1 MRSSKSRTDQPSSTQ
16 TNEDTV
22 NDPSARE
29 TRLSRQSFDEYK
41 IPLPPI
47 VEVEN
52 ITQFAHTVG
61 IAGLYSHSLG
71 EGGLAALADGS
82 YRIVFD
88 ALDAARF
95 YAQSNLTSEVV
106 GSVVRLSYSDPEL
119 GFEIEIDPSSR
130 ISLTRQGSS
139 LRRFHDWYRSF
150 ALGFHGSV
158 LTPVLDLLRRLG
170 QLSSQLPDS
179 PGHQIAI
186 TRVDFKFTLI
196 LHDVHF
202 PSSPTN
208 SSAPPNLTA
217 MQRLIHVVPAAN
229 GSFIGSEQLG
239 TPISH
244 DGMAG
249 HVPDM
254 GRVDYLV
261 NRATTI
267 ADVDSSEDAVTAFEH
282 YKVEAPSN
290 NSWGTLWVNFGVS
303 GHSSESDTGDR
314 EHFDGGAFLRPAT
327 YSYVY
332 REFFRD
338 KALGQFLASLMEGG
352 TFRVTTGYVP

>member
-229 GSFIGSEQLG
+229 GSFIGSEI
-239 TPISH
+239 TAAYAS
-244 DGMAG
+244 AA
-249 HVPDM
+249 V
-254 GRVDYLV
+254 GR
-261 NRATTI
+261 T
-267 ADVDSSEDAVTAFEH
+267 
-282 YKVEAPSN
+282 
-290 NSWGTLWVNFGVS
+290 VS
-303 GHSSESDTGDR
+303 ASR
-314 EHFDGGAFLRPAT
+314 LRST
-327 YSYVY
+327 RLRWYG
-332 REFFRD
+332 RTRTRHGQGRL
-338 KALGQFLASLMEGG
+338 LGQSCHHHC
-352 TFRVTTGYVP
+352 RR

>member
-1 MRSSKSRTDQPSSTQ
+1 
-16 TNEDTV
+16 
-22 NDPSARE
+22 
-29 TRLSRQSFDEYK
+29 
-41 IPLPPI
+41 
-47 VEVEN
+47 
-52 ITQFAHTVG
+52 
-61 IAGLYSHSLG
+61 
-71 EGGLAALADGS
+71 
-82 YRIVFD
+82 
-88 ALDAARF
+88 
-95 YAQSNLTSEVV
+95 
-106 GSVVRLSYSDPEL
+106 
-119 GFEIEIDPSSR
+119 
-130 ISLTRQGSS
+130 
-139 LRRFHDWYRSF
+139 
-150 ALGFHGSV
+150 
-158 LTPVLDLLRRLG
+158 
-170 QLSSQLPDS
+170 
-179 PGHQIAI
+179 
-186 TRVDFKFTLI
+186 
-196 LHDVHF
+196 
-202 PSSPTN
+202 
-208 SSAPPNLTA
+208 

-352 TFRVTTGYVP
+352 TYRVTTGYVP